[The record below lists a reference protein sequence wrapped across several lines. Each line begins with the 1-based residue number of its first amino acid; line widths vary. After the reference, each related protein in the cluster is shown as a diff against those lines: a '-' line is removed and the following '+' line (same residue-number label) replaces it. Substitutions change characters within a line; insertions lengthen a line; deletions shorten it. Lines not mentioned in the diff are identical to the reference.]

1 MYRMSPTSI
10 RHSLFTFTL
19 TVGTL
24 FVLAVGNAQYVHA
37 SDDLW
42 NSLREG
48 GKVVLIRH
56 APVDRN
62 NGNPLVRD
70 SSCVKEMIL
79 SEQGK
84 KAARELGERF
94 RRNNIVVHKVMH
106 SPFCRTTET
115 AQQAFDTTNP
125 SDLLSLLEI
134 LSTEDAQNQTQEL
147 IQFISEYS
155 AQGNLVLITHE
166 PNINAISFELIKHL
180 DALVIEPGGDG
191 EFEELGV
198 IHFTEAD

>member
-10 RHSLFTFTL
+10 KHSSFTFIL
-19 TVGTL
+19 TAGTL
-24 FVLAVGNAQYVHA
+24 LVLAMVNAHA

-62 NGNPLVRD
+62 SGNPLARD
-70 SSCVKEMIL
+70 PSCVKERNL
-79 SEQGK
+79 SGQGK

-94 RRNNIVVHKVMH
+94 RKNNIAVTEIMH

-115 AQQAFDTTNP
+115 AQLAFGTTNP
-125 SDLLSLLEI
+125 SDLLSLLEV
-134 LSTEDAQNQTQEL
+134 LSTEAAQNQTQEL
-147 IQFISEYS
+147 MQFISEYS
-155 AQGNLVLITHE
+155 DQRNLVLITHE
-166 PNINAISFELIKHL
+166 PNINAISFELMKHL
-180 DALVIEPGGDG
+180 DVLVIEPGGDG
-191 EFEELGV
+191 DFEELGV
-198 IHFTEAD
+198 IRFTDAD